1 MSFTRKGMSDAVSD
15 NQQKGV
21 LDPLIDKPLS
31 PMSFEM
37 DLHTYSRGMA
47 YAAITCALHEIK
59 TRLQFSP
66 ATMVTIEPNS
76 QLGSPA
82 KALAKVSANSRAS
95 IQATET
101 SATVPA
107 KVSSAPS
114 AMSPSLPDD
123 KISMSMF
130 EVGDSLVGSSA
141 KASLE
146 ASLGPAAV
154 TLTIITGRNVADRG
168 QGLGL
173 GLGLAKGEGLS
184 STSSTSSTS
193 LEQQQ
198 PSPSTSDE
206 DKSYT
211 LTTEVQRILIEDFYP
226 PISSSTV
233 PGNPGRLYITLTPPP
248 TDQTVQTTAVESSS
262 EENATMSGLDQDSRK
277 SRKKVVSKRPETV

>member
-173 GLGLAKGEGLS
+173 GLGQGLAKGEGLS
-184 STSSTSSTS
+184 STSSSSTS
-193 LEQQQ
+193 LEQPL
-198 PSPSTSDE
+198 PSPSTSDD
-206 DKSYT
+206 DKS
-211 LTTEVQRILIEDFYP
+211 
-226 PISSSTV
+226 
-233 PGNPGRLYITLTPPP
+233 
-248 TDQTVQTTAVESSS
+248 
-262 EENATMSGLDQDSRK
+262 
-277 SRKKVVSKRPETV
+277 

>member
-95 IQATET
+95 VQATET

-114 AMSPSLPDD
+114 AWSLPDD
-123 KISMSMF
+123 KISMSMLG
-130 EVGDSLVGSSA
+130 VGDSLVGSSA
-141 KASLE
+141 RASLE

-173 GLGLAKGEGLS
+173 GLGQGLAKGEGLS
-184 STSSTSSTS
+184 STSSSSTS
-193 LEQQQ
+193 LEQPL
-198 PSPSTSDE
+198 PSPSTSDD

-248 TDQTVQTTAVESSS
+248 VDQTDQTTVGVESSS
-262 EENATMSGLDQDSRK
+262 EENATMSELDQNSRK
-277 SRKKVVSKRPETV
+277 IRKKVASKRPETV